1 MSATVV
7 ATQVIA
13 PPQSQPT
20 PAHVAASTAPAAEK
34 VPFTLSDLRAA
45 IPPQCLVKDTWR
57 SIGYMLRDF
66 AFIAIM
72 YAIYPYINAHDGAY
86 NPCQFCT
93 EVCSIIGAIRTQQ
106 RLEQFV
112 LSVGYSLRR
121 HAGAWSR
128 VCGRT
133 M

>member
-1 MSATVV
+1 MSTTVV
-7 ATQVIA
+7 AMQVIA
-13 PPQSQPT
+13 PPQPL
-20 PAHVAASTAPAAEK
+20 PAHVAASSAVPPAAEK

-86 NPCQFCT
+86 NPCQFFT
-93 EVCSIIGAIRTQQ
+93 EVCSSNGAIRMQQ
-106 RLEQFV
+106 RFQQFV
-112 LSVGYSLRR
+112 RSVDYSLRW
-121 HAGAWSR
+121 HADAWSR